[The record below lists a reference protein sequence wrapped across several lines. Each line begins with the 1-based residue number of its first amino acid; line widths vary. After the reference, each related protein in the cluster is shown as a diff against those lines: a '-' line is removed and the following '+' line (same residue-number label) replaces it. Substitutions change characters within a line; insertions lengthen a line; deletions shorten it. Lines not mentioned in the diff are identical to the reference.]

1 MVTTY
6 CPRMGLE
13 STLKDQSSRKS
24 IHVVHANHHG
34 GKTPGESGDLGLKLQ
49 NIVNARAGKRY
60 LAIIKV
66 AEITDSGRSGTNR
79 RFEDILDHYCPAKNS
94 GGHRNPLK
102 ISVITHAR
110 SENDLN

>member
-13 STLKDQSSRKS
+13 PTLKDQSSRKS
-24 IHVVHANHHG
+24 IHVVHANYHG
-34 GKTPGESGDLGLKLQ
+34 GKTPGERCDLGLKLQ

-79 RFEDILDHYCPAKNS
+79 RFEDILDVCQCGTTTQRQNVSVSINADVPAAE
-94 GGHRNPLK
+94 P
-102 ISVITHAR
+102 
-110 SENDLN
+110 